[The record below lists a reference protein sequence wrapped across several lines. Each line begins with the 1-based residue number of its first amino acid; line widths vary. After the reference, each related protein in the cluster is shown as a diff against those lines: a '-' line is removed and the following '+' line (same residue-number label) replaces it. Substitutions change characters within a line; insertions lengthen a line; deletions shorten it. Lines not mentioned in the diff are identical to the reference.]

1 MPSKES
7 DLNLRTD
14 DLRTDEE
21 IAPECPDCDSDR
33 FVREIREQ
41 RFAYGKGGAEAE
53 INCRVPVYKCLDC
66 GCEWTGSDAE
76 EVRHEA
82 ICRHLKRLSPAQ
94 VLTVRAQSGVSQ
106 AEFSRITGF
115 GEASL
120 SRWETGAQI
129 QNVACDRL
137 LRLIAADCGNLQ
149 RLKQIADSE
158 GTERTHFKV
167 IEITPT
173 LRKRAQ
179 AFQLRR
185 KAS

>member
-1 MPSKES
+1 MITKDGELTFP
-7 DLNLRTD
+7 
-14 DLRTDEE
+14 TDEAL
-21 IAPECPDCDSDR
+21 APECPDCESDR
-33 FVREIREQ
+33 FTRDFRDQ
-41 RFAYGKGGAEAE
+41 RFVYGKGGSEHK
-53 INCRVPVYKCLDC
+53 IICSVPVYKCLAC
-66 GCEWTGSDAE
+66 GCEWTGGDAE
-76 EVRHEA
+76 EIRHQA

-94 VLTVRAQSGVSQ
+94 ILAIREQSGVSQ

-137 LRLIAADCGNLQ
+137 LRLIAVDRVNLS

-158 GTERTHFKV
+158 ATERTHFKV
-167 IEITPT
+167 IEITPA
-173 LRKRAQ
+173 LRKRAE

-185 KAS
+185 KVS